1 MCHPELWLNFN
12 DRDIQDASGYQMPVG
27 NNGNVVN
34 VSNAGRFDGT
44 GTLTV
49 WQYSNQDLGTEL
61 TVNLRFYEF
70 EGGVS
75 EEQVTA
81 YLGQLIRFGHLSHKQ
96 GVITQG
102 NPESPNQNIVTYE
115 LDIPGTDLM

>member
-1 MCHPELWLNFN
+1 MSSVGINRIWYFFPACQPELWINFN
-12 DRDIQDASGYQMPVG
+12 GREIEDSAGYQISIG

-49 WQYSNQDLGTEL
+49 WQYAGQDLGKQI

-70 EGGVS
+70 PGGVS
-75 EEQVTA
+75 MEQVSVFI
-81 YLGQLIRFGHLSHKQ
+81 GQL
-96 GVITQG
+96 VITYCLL
-102 NPESPNQNIVTYE
+102 SVVE
-115 LDIPGTDLM
+115 LVDVWRIKACT